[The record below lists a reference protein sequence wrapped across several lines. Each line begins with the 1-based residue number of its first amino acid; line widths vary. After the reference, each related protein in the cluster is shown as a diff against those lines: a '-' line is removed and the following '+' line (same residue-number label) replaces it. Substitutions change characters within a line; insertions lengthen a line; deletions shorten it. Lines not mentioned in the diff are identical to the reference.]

1 MKHVVGEI
9 NGHDVIYIP
18 EKDVIFCKNTTLSFP
33 LIERIIRGKQ
43 ERTNIPE
50 KNLTVILDNGVVN
63 LGCLT
68 TTMQNCL
75 EIRQRVNKLKV

>member
-9 NGHDVIYIP
+9 NGYDVVYIP
-18 EKDVIFCKNTTLSFP
+18 ERDVIFCKNTTLSFP

-50 KNLTVILDNGVVN
+50 KNLTVIIDNGVVN
-63 LGCLT
+63 LGCLST
-68 TTMQNCL
+68 TVENCL
-75 EIRQRVNKLKV
+75 SIRQEVNKLKV